1 MTPAPAP
8 RDGAWMRRALQLAR
22 RGWGQ
27 TAPNPL
33 VGAVVVRDGE
43 VVGRGWHAAFGAP
56 HAEAM
61 ALGDAGAL
69 ARGADVYVTLE
80 PCAHHGKTPPCTD
93 ALIAAGVR
101 RVLVATADP
110 NPEAQGGVARLRA
123 AGITVET
130 GLEEEAARELNAA
143 FLFSHARQDRP
154 FVSLKLALSLD
165 GAIAAGDGT
174 QRWLTGDPARRQVH
188 RMRAHCDAILVGIGT
203 AGADDP
209 ALTVRFGRRPRVAP
223 RRLVL
228 DRDARLDPTGSLAR
242 SAGKV
247 PVEVLAGDPPADRVQ
262 ALEALGVEV
271 TRAASLA
278 EHLSGLRARGVRHL
292 FVEGGAGVAGAL
304 LSAGFVDRLIIF
316 QAPVLLGA
324 GALSGLGTA
333 VPSAGGG
340 DRWTLVEHRR
350 IGEDL
355 LTVYR
360 PAGR

>member
-1 MTPAPAP
+1 
-8 RDGAWMRRALQLAR
+8 MRRALHLAR

-33 VGAVVVRDGE
+33 VGAVVVRNGL

-61 ALGDAGAL
+61 ALAEAGER

-80 PCAHHGKTPPCTD
+80 PCAHHGKTPPCAD

-101 RVLVATADP
+101 RVIVATADP

-123 AGITVET
+123 AGVTVEL
-130 GLEEEAARELNAA
+130 GVEGDAARELNAA
-143 FLFSHARQDRP
+143 FLFSHTRQDRP
-154 FVSLKLALSLD
+154 FVSLKLALSID
-165 GAIAAGDGT
+165 GAIAAGDGAP
-174 QRWLTGDPARRQVH
+174 RWLTGAAARRQVH
-188 RMRAHCDAILVGIGT
+188 RLRANCDAILVGIGT
-203 AGADDP
+203 ARVDDP
-209 ALTVRFGRRPRVAP
+209 ALTVRYGRRPRVAP

-228 DRDARLDPTGSLAR
+228 DREARLDPKGTLAR
-242 SAGKV
+242 SARKV
-247 PVEVLAGDPPADRVQ
+247 PVEVLAANPPADRVQ
-262 ALEALGVEV
+262 ALQALGVEV
-271 TRAASLA
+271 SRASSLA
-278 EHLSGLRARGVRHL
+278 EHLAGLRARGVRHL
-292 FVEGGAGVAGAL
+292 FVEGGAAVAGAL

-324 GALSGLGTA
+324 GALLGLGTA
-333 VPSAGGG
+333 VPPADGA
-340 DRWTLVEHRR
+340 DRWTVVEHRR

-360 PAGR
+360 PVGR